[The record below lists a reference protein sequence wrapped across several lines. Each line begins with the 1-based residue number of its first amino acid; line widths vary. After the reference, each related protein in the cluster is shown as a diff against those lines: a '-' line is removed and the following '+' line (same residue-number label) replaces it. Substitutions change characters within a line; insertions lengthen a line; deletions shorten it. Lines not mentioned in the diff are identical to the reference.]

1 MTDKV
6 NEILGVDLA
15 VVVEVCNIFAEADVA
30 PVVEEADEADE
41 ILHADGIVA
50 VNVCKERK
58 NMSFFSAAGVALNVL
73 FTVSGKGGLGNDLAA
88 APLVTECLY
97 NCVGVLVVA
106 KLTSVNGVSVVVA
119 VCILGEVSVLVVK
132 LCNGLGLDNLVAVC
146 ANDFGRAPSL

>member
-15 VVVEVCNIFAEADVA
+15 VVVEICNIFAEADVA
-30 PVVEEADEADE
+30 PVVEEADKADE

-73 FTVSGKGGLGNDLAA
+73 LTVSSKGGLGNDQ
-88 APLVTECLY
+88 
-97 NCVGVLVVA
+97 
-106 KLTSVNGVSVVVA
+106 
-119 VCILGEVSVLVVK
+119 
-132 LCNGLGLDNLVAVC
+132 
-146 ANDFGRAPSL
+146 